1 MVLISILIIGDPDQF
16 SLISRLFSENG
27 GKVDIISVSE
37 IKESIHKM
45 QTTHI
50 DVVLSDFDL
59 GPQNGIDF
67 ISRLKKQIQHS
78 PITIFTGEQGPAVA
92 KEALKAGID
101 YYFQKNGDPDLEKAM
116 LNTFIKQVVK
126 WKQTEEA
133 HQYAETNFRT
143 IVEAT
148 EDSIYMMDRHNRYLF
163 INIPHQKRL
172 GIYGEDYE
180 SKMYRDLHSDEENR
194 RFISSMSQ
202 VITHSNF
209 YLEEYEKEGRF
220 YYRKFIPIKYQGSSQ
235 ILAVTVVS
243 TDMTDRVRLEEEVAR
258 GASLMT
264 ATLESTSDGIFVVDR
279 GGKIVNFNQKFLEMW
294 YIPETVID
302 ERDEEVLLAYIEDQ
316 LNDRNGFIEKVS
328 WLHSNPDKDA
338 FDVLE
343 FRDGRIFE
351 RMTLPQR
358 IGGTIIG
365 RVWSFRDVT
374 QQRSTLGVLQ
384 TTQANYR
391 SVVESTGD
399 SIFMVDNESCYVF
412 MNSYHRRKLG
422 DIADKYLEQRM
433 RVFLPP
439 GEDKRFDDALH
450 KVFATKKM
458 FMDELHW
465 LGRDYIRRFSP
476 VKDEENDQVR
486 AVTVVLTDISER
498 KAAEQE
504 IKHSEER
511 LKILFDLA
519 PEAYFLTDIKG
530 TFVDSNQAVTEL
542 TGFTKEDLRGRNI
555 FTMGLIASMHIT
567 KTAVLFARN
576 ALGKATGPEEMKI
589 LRKNGSEVYAEVAT
603 YPIRIVDQNLVMT
616 IARDIS
622 QRRAAEVALKE
633 REEQYRLLVN
643 NANECVL
650 VLRSTTIIFSNPKS
664 SIILQRSF
672 EDLSGT
678 DLLTLI
684 HPDDKTKI
692 QDLISEVAASG
703 AVHAGHTAR
712 VYNNAGDIRWLEIGL
727 VNITWRDEPAILL
740 LGNDVTERKI
750 AQDSLVQSN
759 KKLNLLSSITRHDV
773 LNQIT
778 ILLAYLDLLK
788 KKNTDEKLVPFIEK
802 QVEATQAIR
811 GQIVFTKEY
820 QDVGVKAP
828 QWQNL
833 ADKIQAARDVRRS
846 EFVGWDDNLSRI
858 EIFADPLLE
867 KVFLNLISNSLM
879 HGEKVTRIYFSAVQ
893 QDDALI
899 LVYEDDGIGIP
910 DNEKRKIFEHGFGK
924 NTGFGLFLS
933 REILSI
939 TGLSIT
945 EKGQA
950 GTGVRFEILVPAH
963 IYRLK

>member
-1 MVLISILIIGDPDQF
+1 MAVTWILTIGDPNQF
-16 SLISRLFSENG
+16 SSITRLFSENG
-27 GKVDIISVSE
+27 AKVEILSVTDI
-37 IKESIHKM
+37 KDSIHKI

-50 DVVLSDFDL
+50 DVVISDFDL

-78 PITIFTGEQGPAVA
+78 PITIFSGEEGPAIA

-101 YYFQKNGDPDLEKAM
+101 YYFQKNGDPDLEKAL
-116 LNTFIKQVVK
+116 LNTFIRQIVR
-126 WKQTEEA
+126 WKQAEEA
-133 HQYAETNFRT
+133 HEYAETNFRT

-148 EDSIYMMDRHNRYLF
+148 EDSIYMVDRHYRYLF
-163 INIPHQKRL
+163 INKPHQKRL
-172 GIYGEDYE
+172 GIFGEDYE
-180 SKMYRDLHSDEENR
+180 SKLYRDLHSDEENR
-194 RFISSMSQ
+194 RFVHSMNQ
-202 VITHSNF
+202 VMTHSKF
-209 YLEEYEKEGRF
+209 YLEEYEKEGRY
-220 YYRKFIPIKYQGSSQ
+220 YYRKFIPIKYQSSSQ

-279 GGKIVNFNQKFLEMW
+279 IGKIINYNQKFLDMW

-316 LNDRNGFIEKVS
+316 LEDRNGFIEKVN
-328 WLHSNPDKDA
+328 WLRTNPDKDA

-343 FRDGRIFE
+343 FRDGRVFE

-365 RVWSFRDVT
+365 RVWSFRDIT
-374 QQRSTLGVLQ
+374 QQRSTLTNLQ
-384 TTQANYR
+384 ITQANYR

-399 SIFMVDNESCYVF
+399 SIFMVDQDSCYLF
-412 MNSYHRRKLG
+412 MNTYHRNKLG
-422 DIADKYLEQRM
+422 DLADKYLEQRM
-433 RVFLPP
+433 KVMLPP
-439 GEDKRFDDALH
+439 GEDKRFDEAIQR
-450 KVFATKKM
+450 VITTKKK

-476 VKDEENDQVR
+476 VKDDDDGEVR

-498 KAAEQE
+498 KTAEQE
-504 IKHSEER
+504 VRNSEER
-511 LKILFDLA
+511 LKILFDYA

-530 TFVDSNQAVTEL
+530 TFVDSNRAATDL
-542 TGFTKEDLRGRNI
+542 THFTKEDLQGRNI

-589 LRKNGSEVYAEVAT
+589 HRKDGSDIDAEVVT
-603 YPIRIVDQNLVMT
+603 YPIKIQDQSLVMT

-622 QRRAAEVALKE
+622 ARKAAEEALKE

-650 VLRSTTIIFSNPKS
+650 VLRGSTIIFSNPKAS
-664 SIILQRSF
+664 TIMKRSR
-672 EDLSGT
+672 EELAG
-678 DLLTLI
+678 
-684 HPDDKTKI
+684 H
-692 QDLISEVAASG
+692 DLISWVHEDDIESLQGLIGNAASSG
-703 AVHAGHTAR
+703 AVHAGHTTR
-712 VYNNAGDIRWLEIGL
+712 IYDNEGEIRWFEIGL
-727 VNITWRDEPAILL
+727 VGITWKDGPALL
-740 LGNDVTERKI
+740 FLGNDVTEQKI
-750 AQDSLVQSN
+750 AQDSLLQSN

-788 KKNTDEKLVPFIEK
+788 KKNMDQNLTPYIEK
-802 QVEATQAIR
+802 QAEATQAIR
-811 GQIVFTKEY
+811 SQIVFTKEY

-828 QWQNL
+828 QWQNV
-833 ADKIQAARDVRRS
+833 ADKIQSARDLRKCD
-846 EFVGWDDNLSRI
+846 FVTWDEGLKKL

-879 HGEKVTRIYFSAVQ
+879 HGERVSRIYFSLGQHESGVV
-893 QDDALI
+893 I
-899 LVYEDDGIGIP
+899 VYEDDGVGIP
-910 DNEKRKIFEHGFGK
+910 DKEKKKIFEHGYGK
-924 NTGFGLFLS
+924 NTGFGLFLT

-939 TGLSIT
+939 TGLAIVET
-945 EKGQA
+945 GKEGKGA
-950 GTGVRFEILVPAH
+950 RFEIQVPRNV
-963 IYRLK
+963 YRFV

>member
-1 MVLISILIIGDPDQF
+1 MALTTILTIGDPNQF
-16 SLISRLFSENG
+16 SGITRLFSENG
-27 GKVDIISVSE
+27 AKVDILSVTD
-37 IKESIHKM
+37 IKEGFHKV

-50 DVVLSDFDL
+50 DVIISDFDL

-67 ISRLKKQIQHS
+67 ITRLKKQIRYS
-78 PITIFTGEQGPAVA
+78 PITIFSGDQGPAVA

-101 YYFQKNGDPDLEKAM
+101 YYYQKNGDPDYEKAL
-116 LNTFIKQVVK
+116 LNTFIKQVVR

-148 EDSIYMMDRHNRYLF
+148 EDSVYMIDRHYRYLY
-163 INIPHQKRL
+163 INKPHQKRL
-172 GIYGEDYE
+172 GILGEEYE
-180 SKMYRDLHSDEENR
+180 SKMYRDLHSEEDNK
-194 RFISSMSQ
+194 RFIHSMSQ
-202 VITHSNF
+202 VLTHSDF

-220 YYRKFIPIKYQGSSQ
+220 YYRKFIPIKYQSSTQ

-243 TDMTDRVRLEEEVAR
+243 TDITDRVRLEDEVAK

-279 GGKIVNFNQKFLEMW
+279 AGKIINYNQKFLEMW
-294 YIPETVID
+294 YIPETVIE

-316 LNDRNGFIEKVS
+316 LEDRDGFIERIN
-328 WLHSNPDKDA
+328 WLRTNPDKDA
-338 FDVLE
+338 FDILE
-343 FRDGRIFE
+343 FRDGRVLE
-351 RMTLPQR
+351 RQTLPQR

-374 QQRSTLGVLQ
+374 EQRSTLSTLQ
-384 TTQANYR
+384 ITQANYR

-399 SIFMVDNESCYVF
+399 SIFMVDTESCYLF
-412 MNSYHRRKLG
+412 MNSYHRKKLG
-422 DIADKYLEQRM
+422 DLADKYLEQRM
-433 RVFLPP
+433 RVMLPP
-439 GEDKRFDDALH
+439 GEDKRFDEAI
-450 KVFATKKM
+450 KRVISTKKAYS
-458 FMDELHW
+458 DELHW

-476 VKDEENDQVR
+476 VRNDENEDVR

-498 KAAEQE
+498 KAAEME
-504 IKHSEER
+504 VHNSEER
-511 LKILFDLA
+511 LKILFDHA

-530 TFVDSNQAVTEL
+530 TFVDSNRAVTEL
-542 TGFTKEDLRGRNI
+542 TKFTKEDLHGRNI

-576 ALGKATGPEEMKI
+576 ALGKATGPEEMTI
-589 LRKNGSEVYAEVAT
+589 HRKDGVAVYAEVVT
-603 YPIRIVDQNLVMT
+603 YPIKIREQSLVMT

-622 QRRAAEVALKE
+622 QRKIAEEALKE

-643 NANECVL
+643 NANEGVL
-650 VLRSTTIIFSNPKS
+650 VLRGTTVIFSNPKS
-664 SIILQRSF
+664 SAILKRSREELTGHELTSWVHP
-672 EDLSGT
+672 EDGEKLQAM
-678 DLLTLI
+678 I
-684 HPDDKTKI
+684 A
-692 QDLISEVAASG
+692 EAASSG
-703 AVHAGHTAR
+703 AIHAGTMIR
-712 VYNNAGDIRWLEIGL
+712 VYDATGEIRWLESGL
-727 VNITWRDEPAILL
+727 VSIAWKDGPALL
-740 LGNDVTERKI
+740 FLGNDVTDRKI
-750 AQDSLVQSN
+750 AQDALLQSN

-788 KKNTDEKLVPFIEK
+788 KKNTDANLVPFIEK

-828 QWQNL
+828 QWQN
-833 ADKIQAARDVRRS
+833 AAEKIKASKDLKRCEYVS
-846 EFVGWDDNLSRI
+846 WDEQLERL

-867 KVFLNLISNSLM
+867 KVFSNLISNSLM
-879 HGEKVTRIYFSAVQ
+879 HGEHVSSIHFSAEQRDGPIV
-893 QDDALI
+893 
-899 LVYEDDGIGIP
+899 LVYQDNGIGVP
-910 DNEKRKIFEHGFGK
+910 ANEKRKIFEHGYGK

-933 REILSI
+933 REILAI

-945 EKGQA
+945 ET
-950 GTGVRFEILVPAH
+950 GTEGEGARFEILIPPHVFR
-963 IYRLK
+963 YL